1 MHEQRHTGGEQAP
14 RIPCEVAALLAAL
27 HVNDRNLEP
36 LRTLNSDEWHSLLE
50 FCSLSNLTL
59 PLAQLPME
67 GLPWWVVDRLRTNL
81 ADNALRFER
90 IKAIYAEAAE
100 ALDRAGVDHIVI
112 KGFTQAPDYVADPR
126 LRSQSDLDIY
136 CPPEMMQ
143 TARAALQA
151 IGYVTEDKT
160 DITNADHGH
169 ALVRLGDWQWK
180 GNPFDPEM
188 PIGIELHFCLWNER
202 ISRLSI
208 PDVESFWQRRTER
221 QIAGLSFRCLNP
233 IDHLGHLTLH
243 ILRNLFLREWIV
255 HHVRELAVFLHSHA
269 DDDAFWQS
277 WSEFHP
283 PSLRA
288 LEAIAFYYA
297 RAWFGCRLHPH
308 VEREI
313 SDLPAAQLSW
323 LQRFSGSALEVMFR
337 QNKDSLW
344 LHLELLSSSREK
356 RNILRRTLIPPRIGG
371 VRSPVVYV
379 RNKRAV
385 PSGSKHPLLEYLS
398 YLVSRSASHG
408 RASVATVFQGSYWR
422 LAQHRL
428 SPQFWTFL
436 AASFFFDLG
445 LSIYYFLLNL
455 FLVGHGYTEKNIGLF
470 TSAMAVGNLV
480 GALPS
485 GRLAQRIGLR
495 PVLLACFSLAITISS
510 ARALLLSFSSQL
522 ILAFLAGV
530 TLSAWAV
537 CLSPAVAQLT
547 DEKHRPV
554 AFSLLFS
561 LGIGLGALGGFAG
574 SRLPALA
581 GNYLRVGNLQ
591 PEQLVLLLSC
601 GIVAFGI
608 WPVAKLSFTRPRAV
622 EKPRPLIS
630 PFMLRFLPAI
640 AVWSLV
646 TGSFSPLASV
656 YLAKHVHLSL
666 PQIGNAFSLS
676 QIAQVGA
683 VLLAPFLFRR
693 WGLVKGIVFTQI
705 AAAALLLALASIGS
719 PLAAIAAYV
728 GFSAFQW
735 MNEPG
740 LYSLLMNMVAVDDR
754 GGASASNSLVMSA
767 SQAVAAT
774 LAGAAFVRYGYP
786 PVLRGIALIALLA
799 ATLFANLQRR
809 PQIES
814 SPILDDVPG

>member
-1 MHEQRHTGGEQAP
+1 MHEQLPENGMRSP
-14 RIPCEVAALLAAL
+14 RIPGEVAALLAAL
-27 HVNDRNLEP
+27 QVNDRNLEP
-36 LRTLNSDEWHSLLE
+36 LRTLSNGEWHSLLK
-50 FCSLSNLTL
+50 FCDLSNLTL
-59 PLAQLPME
+59 PLAQLPMD
-67 GLPWWVVDRLRTNL
+67 GLPPWVVDRLTTNL

-90 IKAIYAEAAE
+90 IKAIYTEAAE
-100 ALDRAGVDHIVI
+100 ALDRAGVDHLVI
-112 KGFTQAPDYVADPR
+112 KGFTQAPGYVADPR
-126 LRSQSDLDIY
+126 LRSQSDLDLY
-136 CPPEMMQ
+136 CPPEMIQ

-151 IGYVTEDKT
+151 IGYVPEDKT
-160 DITNADHGH
+160 DITNADHEH
-169 ALVRLGDWQWK
+169 SLVRPGDWEPK

-188 PIGIELHFCLWNER
+188 PLGIELHFCLWNER
-202 ISRLSI
+202 VSRLSI
-208 PDVESFWQRRTER
+208 PDVESFWERRTER
-221 QIAGLSFRCLNP
+221 QIGGLSFRCLSP

-243 ILRNLFLREWIV
+243 ILRNLFLGEWIV
-255 HHVRELAVFLHSHA
+255 RHVRELAVFLHSHA

-277 WSEFHP
+277 WSEIHP

-288 LEAIAFYYA
+288 LEAIAFYHA
-297 RAWFGCRLHPH
+297 QAWFRCRLHPQ

-313 SDLPAAQLSW
+313 AGLPAAQLSW

-344 LHLELLSSSREK
+344 LHLELLSSSDNK
-356 RNILRRTLIPPRIGG
+356 RNILRRTLIPPRIASVG
-371 VRSPVVYV
+371 SSVVYV

-385 PSGSKHPLLEYLS
+385 HSGSKHPLLEYLS

-408 RASVATVFQGSYWR
+408 KASIATIFSGVRWR
-422 LAQHRL
+422 IAQHRL

-470 TSAMAVGNLV
+470 TSAAAVGNLV

-485 GRLAQRIGLR
+485 GRLAQRLGLR
-495 PVLLACFSLAITISS
+495 PVLLACFVLAITLSS
-510 ARALLLSFSSQL
+510 ARALLLSFPSQL
-522 ILAFLAGV
+522 ILSFLAGA

-537 CLSPAVAQLT
+537 CLSPVVAQLT
-547 DEKHRPV
+547 NEKQRPV
-554 AFSLLFS
+554 AFSLLLS
-561 LGIGLGALGGFAG
+561 LGIGLAALGGLAG
-574 SRLPALA
+574 SRLPALMSRH
-581 GNYLRVGNLQ
+581 LRVGNLDPQ
-591 PEQLVLLLSC
+591 QMVLLLSC
-601 GIVAFGI
+601 GIVVFGI
-608 WPVAKLSFTRPRAV
+608 WPVAKLTLTRPRVV
-622 EKPRPLIS
+622 EKPRPLVS
-630 PFMLRFLPAI
+630 PFLLRFLPAI

-656 YLAKHVHLSL
+656 YLARHVHLSL
-666 PQIGNAFSLS
+666 RQIGNAFSLS

-693 WGLVKGIVFTQI
+693 WGLVKGIVFTQV
-705 AAAALLLALASIGS
+705 AAAALLLALSSIAS
-719 PLAAIAAYV
+719 PLAVTAAYV

-740 LYSLLMNMVAVDDR
+740 LYSLLMNMVPVDDR

-799 ATLFANLQRR
+799 ATLFANLQHR
-809 PQIES
+809 PQTES
-814 SPILDDVPG
+814 SQILDDVAG